1 MKRLRLIRK
10 PNLSAA
16 GFLKAFSQVKK
27 VSETVNE
34 RKKYYGENL
43 LNVLG
48 YVIVEYVSSST
59 IKHDRSFLKAG

>member
-1 MKRLRLIRK
+1 
-10 PNLSAA
+10 
-16 GFLKAFSQVKK
+16 VKK

-43 LNVLG
+43 LNVLA

-59 IKHDRSFLKAG
+59 IKHDSSFLKADKDHELYNLKA

>member
-1 MKRLRLIRK
+1 M
-10 PNLSAA
+10 
-16 GFLKAFSQVKK
+16 KK